1 MFTVASADYAASVF
15 LPALMRRVEAEAPS
29 VEIVVRPLPAAFPEA
44 LEEERIDLALSP
56 YPEPRATLVAQKLFE
71 DRLVCVLRRGHPA
84 LRRASR
90 RLGADTYASLSH
102 VQIAPR
108 GARGGVVDDWLA
120 RAGKTRHVALR
131 VADFLVA
138 PLVVAETDLVLT
150 LPVRIARVFARL
162 ARAQRGGAA
171 GGLPGVH
178 DVADLAPA
186 PQAGAGAR
194 LAARAAPRGGRGRER
209 GARSE
214 TGEETTRAMTVARGA
229 RLGGVRPQRRMT
241 GRLQRL
247 EQPQRRAHNGTV
259 IAHRR
264 VPGACPFCLPTPRTG
279 H

>member
-1 MFTVASADYAASVF
+1 MTSRSLRTPSRARRSWRRSSSRIGSSASSAAVTRRCAAPRAGS
-15 LPALMRRVEAEAPS
+15 ARTRMRRCRTCRSRRAAPAGAS
-29 VEIVVRPLPAAFPEA
+29 WTTGSRAPA
-44 LEEERIDLALSP
+44 
-56 YPEPRATLVAQKLFE
+56 
-71 DRLVCVLRRGHPA
+71 RRGTSPCA
-84 LRRASR
+84 SPTSWWRPSSSPKRIWCSPSPCASR
-90 RLGADTYASLSH
+90 ACS
-102 VQIAPR
+102 R
-108 GARGGVVDDWLA
+108 G
-120 RAGKTRHVALR
+120 
-131 VADFLVA
+131 F
-138 PLVVAETDLVLT
+138 
-150 LPVRIARVFARL
+150 